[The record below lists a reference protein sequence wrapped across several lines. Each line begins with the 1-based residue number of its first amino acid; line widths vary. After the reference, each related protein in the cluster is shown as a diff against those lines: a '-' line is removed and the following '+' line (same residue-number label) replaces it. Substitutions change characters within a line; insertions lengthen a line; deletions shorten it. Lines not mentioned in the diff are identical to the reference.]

1 MPDEKT
7 RLPDGLPARFQADK
21 DGLKNL
27 YNFLGI
33 ENRQQRQAILKSNL
47 VKQAVRRLKGVAR
60 LKTSER
66 EKTLITAFYKQSR
79 ERRDLWKTTIEHD
92 DEFLV
97 PSLEFRA
104 VQQYD
109 PDFRESEAPDLPEE
123 IFGAASETPAVPE
136 WQRPAFGLW
145 PELRRDLREWKKL
158 TDDRRD
164 AVTLA
169 LFAVATVLDDV
180 RWLRWASAQVPDLFD
195 EFAFCLDEH
204 VAAKAGCESDVTISA
219 NVVSRWSAACDVVAH
234 HASTLR
240 EKPWDTGCFDELRRQ
255 VKVLDELQA
264 LAVAEAPGVRIDQVR
279 ELVSDLAAEFGELPI
294 ASCAEDIVAQW
305 RKAHRVNDAVDA
317 AALNEDVNR
326 FRRELPDA
334 VLDWQRAHER
344 AAALLHEL
352 EEVEREARTAPDPA
366 SRFKAEDR
374 KAELHEQIA
383 EAGKTKTAAG
393 RRVLRVAAPG
403 GCEFDPAAGDERS
416 PSEDDAATTASRE
429 DDAQTP
435 DRDTLLTP
443 EPSGVDAAEQLPR
456 DQAPGSDDAS
466 SDGEP
471 AQIEQPQSLREPA
484 ADEPRSQAAPT
495 DDPVSVASP
504 LPERE
509 SATTALWQTF
519 RQGRQ
524 GIAHHIAR
532 LLAEN
537 GVSEPAFP
545 PANLIAASMLAN
557 HVQSNDSSVVS
568 ALREIIAGLD
578 PDKLVQDGWSD
589 EDNDAVKLLLFS
601 AALRPSLF
609 APDTGAVALLR
620 QVKAPGNLQPVYELA
635 QVVADHADRL
645 RGVRLDA
652 SLATLGDRWPEEF
665 HSFVSRVREWRK
677 QAPSKRNLFDRANRV
692 WRDLL
697 NGPLKELAALIERA
711 DDTGADKVEAIR
723 REMASRKEFDAL
735 VKKTD
740 RKNRRGNPIQGRALK
755 QLWNDVQPAVKFAD
769 EWFRLLDA
777 RPRQPGFVDRRIDAL
792 EKDVD
797 KYGKEAIAAINDA
810 LKTDDASSALAAA
823 LNQTRTTVEQLL
835 RVFDDSGPAS
845 DSVGKSANILS
856 RDLLYVTNL
865 EITPQ
870 FAPKTHRDSPSVLD
884 LLIDTAAHANTAR
897 AAFDARLE
905 RQDLIGAHLACDLIE
920 ANDDA
925 AVDECREILVR
936 KTRERQK
943 ELRKVLAAEEARME
957 SAFCRGQIDPDQR
970 EEMAASLASLRKFE
984 QSPVSR
990 PLSLDEVAKVDSGV
1004 RKVDAI
1010 GHKIKSSLEKRIDE
1024 TRKRLDAL
1032 PPDRL
1037 NKETKAT
1044 VNRTIDEG
1052 YILTAS
1058 EQISRLE
1065 KEEPIA
1071 PPPTEDDPFGEF
1083 MSSVGEIERA
1093 RRESDASPLA
1103 IVRRVRARTPAAGVS
1118 FDKLTAEEADQAA
1131 GLLDA
1136 WYKLAKKQRVDRNLL
1151 QSLLQR
1157 LGFMVLDVTG
1167 DHPHRRGWPRAEVRT
1182 EAIEDRDLC
1191 PSRQFGS
1198 QSKGRYR
1205 VLLSWEQPADESIV
1219 RSMGN
1224 EGGIPT
1230 VVLHFGCLG
1239 DDRDKL
1245 RRWAIQTHRLF
1256 LVIDEALALFLAGR
1270 PSRRLSALFRCSLP
1284 FTSVEPYATT
1294 SGLVPPELFYGRE
1307 YERQNVMEQ
1316 SGACFIYGGRQL
1328 GKTALLRRVE
1338 SDFTRSRDTHFA
1350 HWIDLKANEIGYGR
1364 GPHDIWLVL
1373 QRELRRFDIVGKRRD
1388 RELDPKDRRQVES
1401 FVESIRQWLDERAD
1415 RRLILLLDEAD
1426 EFLVK
1431 DAETDFRES
1440 TRLKGLMDDTDR
1452 RFKVVFAGLHNVLRT
1467 THQANHPLAHFGDPI
1482 CIGAMLSN
1490 GEWRQAQALVREPL
1504 HAVGCRFGHDDLS
1517 TRILALT
1524 NYYPSLIQLYG
1535 AELLRRL
1542 RDSLKKFPYEIGD
1555 DDIDDAYASSEL
1567 RSAIRE
1573 RFLLTLQLDQRYEV
1587 IAYALVLELH
1597 GDAALNEGLTPREIA
1612 EEVRSWWREG
1622 FDLQDVEF
1630 SMLLQEMEGLGVLR
1644 SVGDRYTL
1652 RNPNILLL
1660 LGKSDDVQNALSR
1673 PRNLPTTYE
1682 PKSYRGRRPEDQTSS
1697 RRCPLTYLQESDL
1710 MRTGGVAVITGC
1722 NAAGLENVEEFLSQ
1736 RMGRE
1741 LFRKL
1746 PSVADALEFEQ
1757 QLKEQH
1763 PVRNG
1768 LTVCLV
1774 PREVAWDASWLQSA
1788 QRVLKRRARGRTM
1801 WMRVAFIAPPE
1812 QLWRLLSDAGDQNA
1826 DDVQWID
1833 VGPWDKTF
1841 LRKWLEDINDSATVE
1856 HTGDLWEASGGWTEA
1871 LDSFSKMRRN
1881 KSWRTR
1887 IDNLKRETQK
1897 DADRLMSE
1905 GFGLSNEAQQMLRT
1919 LFDIA
1924 GDEPFEPDDGAQ
1936 LVSEDI
1942 GVDRGEV
1949 LRRLDWSGRLGL
1961 LTRVGEGRL
1970 TFNPLVRRLI
1980 EATDTG

>member
-1 MPDEKT
+1 MSNEKT

-60 LKTSER
+60 LKTAER
-66 EKTLITAFYKQSR
+66 EKTLITAFYEQSR
-79 ERRDLWKTTIEHD
+79 QRRELWKTTIEHD

-109 PDFRESEAPDLPEE
+109 PDFRESEASDPPEE
-123 IFGAASETPAVPE
+123 IFGAASETPAAPE
-136 WQRPAFGLW
+136 WQRPALGLW
-145 PELRRDLREWKKL
+145 PELRRDLREWKEL

-180 RWLRWASAQVPDLFD
+180 RWIRWASAQVPDLFD

-204 VAAKAGCESDVTISA
+204 VAAKAGYESDVTIST

-255 VKVLDELQA
+255 VKMLDELQP
-264 LAVAEAPGVRIDQVR
+264 LAIAEAPDVRIGQVR
-279 ELVSDLAAEFGELPI
+279 ELFSELAAEFDELPI

-305 RKAHRVNDAVDA
+305 RQAHRVNDAVDA

-326 FRRELPDA
+326 LRRELPDA

-352 EEVEREARTAPDPA
+352 EEIERDARAAPDPA

-383 EAGKTKTAAG
+383 ETDKTKTAAG
-393 RRVLRVAAPG
+393 RRVVRVAAPG

-416 PSEDDAATTASRE
+416 PSENDATTAGRE

-435 DRDTLLTP
+435 ARDALLP
-443 EPSGVDAAEQLPR
+443 LEPSGVDAAEQLPR
-456 DQAPGSDDAS
+456 DEAPGSGDAS
-466 SDGEP
+466 SSGEP
-471 AQIEQPQSLREPA
+471 ARIEQPQSLREPA

-504 LPERE
+504 LPEHE

-524 GIAHHIAR
+524 GIAYHIAQ

-557 HVQSNDSSVVS
+557 HVQSSDSSAVS

-578 PDKLVQDGWSD
+578 PDKLVQDGWSS
-589 EDNDAVKLLLFS
+589 EDNDAVKLLVFS

-609 APDTGAVALLR
+609 APATGAAALLR
-620 QVKAPGNLQPVYELA
+620 RVQTPGNLQPVYELA

-665 HSFVSRVREWRK
+665 RSFVSRVREWLK

-692 WRDLL
+692 WHDLL
-697 NGPLKELAALIERA
+697 NGPLKELAALIERD

-723 REMASRKEFDAL
+723 LEMASRKEFDAL

-777 RPRQPGFVDRRIDAL
+777 KPKQTGSVDRRIDL
-792 EKDVD
+792 LQKDVN

-810 LKTDDASSALAAA
+810 LKTDDASSALAAT

-835 RVFDDSGPAS
+835 RVFDDSDPAS
-845 DSVGKSANILS
+845 DSVDKSANILS

-870 FAPKTHRDSPSVLD
+870 FAPKPHRDAPSVLD
-884 LLIDTAAHANTAR
+884 LLIDTAAHADTAR

-905 RQDLIGAHLACDLIE
+905 RQDLVGAHLACDLIE
-920 ANDDA
+920 ATDGA
-925 AVDECREILVR
+925 AVDECREILAR
-936 KTRERQK
+936 KLWERQK
-943 ELRKVLAAEEARME
+943 ELRKVLTAEEARME

-970 EEMAASLASLRKFE
+970 EAMAASLASLRKFE
-984 QSPVSR
+984 QPTVSR
-990 PLSLDEVAKVDSGV
+990 PLSLDEVAEVDNGV
-1004 RKVDAI
+1004 RRVDAI
-1010 GHKIKSSLEKRIDE
+1010 GHEIKSSLEKRIDE

-1037 NKETKAT
+1037 NKETRAT
-1044 VNRTIDEG
+1044 VDRTIDAG

-1058 EQISRLE
+1058 EQIERLE
-1065 KEEPIA
+1065 NEEPIA

-1093 RRESDASPLA
+1093 RRESGASPLA
-1103 IVRRVRARTPAAGVS
+1103 IVRRVRTRTPAAGVA
-1118 FDKLTAEEADQAA
+1118 FDKLTAEEANQAA
-1131 GLLDA
+1131 ELLDV
-1136 WYKLAKKQRVDRNLL
+1136 WYRLAKKQRFDKNLL

-1157 LGFMVLDVTG
+1157 LGFMAPDVTG

-1182 EAIEDRDLC
+1182 KAIEDRDLC

-1198 QSKGRYR
+1198 QAKGRYR
-1205 VLLSWEQPADESIV
+1205 VLLSWEQPADESIA

-1245 RRWAIQTHRLF
+1245 RRWAIQNHRLF

-1307 YERQNVMEQ
+1307 YERWNVMEQ
-1316 SGACFIYGGRQL
+1316 SGSCFIYGGRQL

-1338 SDFTRSRDTHFA
+1338 RDFTQDTHFA

-1373 QRELRRFDIVGKRRD
+1373 QRELRRFDMVGKRRN

-1490 GEWRQAQALVREPL
+1490 KEWRQAQALVREPL

-1542 RDSLKKFPYEIGD
+1542 RDSPRKFPYEIGD
-1555 DDIDDAYASSEL
+1555 DDIDDAYAGSEL

-1587 IAYALVLELH
+1587 IAYALVFELH
-1597 GDAALNEGLTPREIA
+1597 GDAALNEGLTPKEIA
-1612 EEVRSWWREG
+1612 EAVKSWWPEG
-1622 FDLQDVEF
+1622 FDLQDFEF

-1660 LGKSDDVQNALSR
+1660 LGKSGDVQNALLR
-1673 PRNLPTTYE
+1673 RRNLPTTYE
-1682 PKSYRGRRPEDQTSS
+1682 PKSYRGRYPEDQTSS
-1697 RRCPLTYLQESDL
+1697 RRGPLTYLQESDL

-1746 PSVADALEFEQ
+1746 PSAADALEFER

-1763 PVRNG
+1763 PVPNG
-1768 LTVCLV
+1768 LTVRLV

-1788 QRVLKRRARGRTM
+1788 KRVLKRRAQGRAM

-1812 QLWRLLSDAGDQNA
+1812 QLWRLLSDAGDENA

-1841 LRKWLEDINDSATVE
+1841 LRKWLEDINDSATEE
-1856 HTGDLWEASGGWTEA
+1856 HTDDLWKASGGWTKA
-1871 LDSFSKMRRN
+1871 LDLFSKMRRN

-1905 GFGLSNEAQQMLRT
+1905 GFGLSNEAQQMLRR
-1919 LFDIA
+1919 LFDVA
-1924 GDEPFEPDDGAQ
+1924 GDEPVEPDVGAQ
-1936 LVSEDI
+1936 LVSEAV

>member
-1 MPDEKT
+1 MSNEKT

-60 LKTSER
+60 LKTAER
-66 EKTLITAFYKQSR
+66 EKTLITAFYEQSR
-79 ERRDLWKTTIEHD
+79 QRRELWKTTIEHD

-109 PDFRESEAPDLPEE
+109 PDFRESEASDPPEE

-136 WQRPAFGLW
+136 WQRPALGLW
-145 PELRRDLREWKKL
+145 PELRRDLREWKEL

-180 RWLRWASAQVPDLFD
+180 RWIRWASAQVPDLFD

-204 VAAKAGCESDVTISA
+204 VAAKAGYESDVTIST

-255 VKVLDELQA
+255 VKMLDELQP
-264 LAVAEAPGVRIDQVR
+264 LAIAEAPDVRIGQVR
-279 ELVSDLAAEFGELPI
+279 ELFSELAAEFDELPI

-305 RKAHRVNDAVDA
+305 RQAHRVNDAVDA

-326 FRRELPDA
+326 LRRELPDA

-352 EEVEREARTAPDPA
+352 EEIERDARAAPDPA

-383 EAGKTKTAAG
+383 ETGKTKTAAG
-393 RRVLRVAAPG
+393 RRVVRVAAPG

-416 PSEDDAATTASRE
+416 PSENDATTAGRE

-435 DRDTLLTP
+435 ARDALLP
-443 EPSGVDAAEQLPR
+443 LEPSGVDAAEQLPR
-456 DQAPGSDDAS
+456 DEAPGSGDAS
-466 SDGEP
+466 SSGEP
-471 AQIEQPQSLREPA
+471 ARIEQPQSLREPA

-504 LPERE
+504 LPEHE
-509 SATTALWQTF
+509 SATTALWRTF

-524 GIAHHIAR
+524 GIAYHIAQ

-557 HVQSNDSSVVS
+557 HVQSSDSSAVS

-578 PDKLVQDGWSD
+578 PDKLVQDGWSS
-589 EDNDAVKLLLFS
+589 EDNDAVKLLVFS

-609 APDTGAVALLR
+609 APATGAAALLR
-620 QVKAPGNLQPVYELA
+620 RVQTPGNLQPVYELA

-645 RGVRLDA
+645 RGVRIDA

-665 HSFVSRVREWRK
+665 RSFVSRVREWLK

-692 WRDLL
+692 WHDLL
-697 NGPLKELAALIERA
+697 NGPLKELAALIERD

-723 REMASRKEFDAL
+723 LEMASRKEFDAL

-777 RPRQPGFVDRRIDAL
+777 KPKQTGSVDRRIDL
-792 EKDVD
+792 LQKDVN

-810 LKTDDASSALAAA
+810 LKTDDASSALAAT

-835 RVFDDSGPAS
+835 RVFDDSDPAS
-845 DSVGKSANILS
+845 DSVDKSANILS

-870 FAPKTHRDSPSVLD
+870 FAPKPHRDAPSVLD
-884 LLIDTAAHANTAR
+884 LLIDTAAHADTAR

-905 RQDLIGAHLACDLIE
+905 RQDLVGAHLACDLIE
-920 ANDDA
+920 ATDGA
-925 AVDECREILVR
+925 AVDECREILAR
-936 KTRERQK
+936 KLWERQK
-943 ELRKVLAAEEARME
+943 ELRKVLTAEEARME

-970 EEMAASLASLRKFE
+970 EAMAASLASLRKFE
-984 QSPVSR
+984 QPPVSR
-990 PLSLDEVAKVDSGV
+990 PLSLDEVAEVDNGV
-1004 RKVDAI
+1004 RRVDAI
-1010 GHKIKSSLEKRIDE
+1010 GHEIKSSLEKRIDE

-1037 NKETKAT
+1037 NKETRAT
-1044 VNRTIDEG
+1044 VDRTIDAG

-1058 EQISRLE
+1058 EQIERLE
-1065 KEEPIA
+1065 NEEPIA

-1093 RRESDASPLA
+1093 RRESGASPLA
-1103 IVRRVRARTPAAGVS
+1103 IVRRVRTRTPAAGVA
-1118 FDKLTAEEADQAA
+1118 FDKLTAEEANQAA
-1131 GLLDA
+1131 ELLDV
-1136 WYKLAKKQRVDRNLL
+1136 WYRLAKKQRVDKNLL

-1157 LGFMVLDVTG
+1157 LGFMAPDVTG

-1182 EAIEDRDLC
+1182 KAIEDRDLC

-1198 QSKGRYR
+1198 QAKGRYR
-1205 VLLSWEQPADESIV
+1205 VLLSWEQPADESIA

-1245 RRWAIQTHRLF
+1245 RRWAIQNHRLF

-1307 YERQNVMEQ
+1307 YERRNVMEQ
-1316 SGACFIYGGRQL
+1316 SGSCFIYGGRQL

-1338 SDFTRSRDTHFA
+1338 RDFTQDTHFA

-1373 QRELRRFDIVGKRRD
+1373 QRELRRFDMVGKRRN

-1490 GEWRQAQALVREPL
+1490 KEWRQAQALVREPL

-1542 RDSLKKFPYEIGD
+1542 RDSPRKFPYEIGD
-1555 DDIDDAYASSEL
+1555 DDIDDAYAGSEL

-1587 IAYALVLELH
+1587 IAYALVFELH
-1597 GDAALNEGLTPREIA
+1597 GDAALNEGLTPKEIA
-1612 EEVRSWWREG
+1612 EAVKSWWPEG
-1622 FDLQDVEF
+1622 FDLQDFEF

-1660 LGKSDDVQNALSR
+1660 LGKSGDVQNALLR
-1673 PRNLPTTYE
+1673 RRNLPTTYE
-1682 PKSYRGRRPEDQTSS
+1682 PKSYRGRYPEDQTSS
-1697 RRCPLTYLQESDL
+1697 RRGPLTYLQESDL

-1746 PSVADALEFEQ
+1746 PSAADALEFER

-1768 LTVCLV
+1768 LTVRLV

-1788 QRVLKRRARGRTM
+1788 KRVLKRRAQGRAM

-1812 QLWRLLSDAGDQNA
+1812 QLWRLLSDAGDENA

-1841 LRKWLEDINDSATVE
+1841 LRKWLEDINDSATEE
-1856 HTGDLWEASGGWTEA
+1856 HTDDLWKASGGWTKA
-1871 LDSFSKMRRN
+1871 LDLFSKMRRN

-1905 GFGLSNEAQQMLRT
+1905 GFGLSNEAQQMLRR
-1919 LFDIA
+1919 LFDVA
-1924 GDEPFEPDDGAQ
+1924 GDEPVEPDVGAQ
-1936 LVSEDI
+1936 LVSEAV